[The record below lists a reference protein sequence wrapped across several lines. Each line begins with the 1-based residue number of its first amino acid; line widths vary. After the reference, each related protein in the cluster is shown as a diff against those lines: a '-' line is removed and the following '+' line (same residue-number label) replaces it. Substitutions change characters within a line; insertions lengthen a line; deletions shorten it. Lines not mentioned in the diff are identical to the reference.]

1 MFYLLNSQQYV
12 SVTTVAIFRVMM
24 TTLEEYES
32 SNVASCVAV
41 TQQQLKIIIIT
52 ANIV

>member
-12 SVTTVAIFRVMM
+12 SFTTVAIFRVM
-24 TTLEEYES
+24 TTLEEYEG